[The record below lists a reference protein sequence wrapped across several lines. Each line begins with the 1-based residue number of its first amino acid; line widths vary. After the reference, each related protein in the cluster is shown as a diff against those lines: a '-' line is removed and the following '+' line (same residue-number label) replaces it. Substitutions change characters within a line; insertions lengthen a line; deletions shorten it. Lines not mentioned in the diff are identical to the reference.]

1 MTSCTKQLHQIDDF
15 SARVSKR
22 DQTHIAREVLLL
34 AQDGLVPVELTFELR
49 DQLLDALLVRR
60 QPAVRLVHFFRN
72 DAGRNRIKLRILDAR
87 RLLEFCVGL
96 GIGGDQLGPRP
107 ERRDV
112 AADGARF
119 VQLEAVVLLLNVVS
133 ENTP

>member
-1 MTSCTKQLHQIDDF
+1 MK
-15 SARVSKR
+15 
-22 DQTHIAREVLLL
+22 THIAREVVLL
-34 AQDGLVPVELTFELR
+34 AQDGLIPVELGFELR

-60 QPAVRLVHFFRN
+60 QPAVRLVHSFRN

-119 VQLEAVVLLLNVVS
+119 VQLEAVVLLLKMLS
-133 ENTP
+133 ENTPERWWRRGRGGRVTGRTAM